1 MQPIV
6 DYFAVHSLL
15 FWIACFSIAG
25 ILEVSIPS
33 FTFIFVSL
41 AALVAGL
48 ISLRWGWPVQVGTF
62 GTVLL
67 VSASTLRPFLLSHKR
82 RTLGVHSRV
91 DVLLGKV
98 GKVTEAID
106 GPKGMGRIVVE
117 GQDWAAKSQ
126 DVIAVGKQIVV
137 ESSDSIVLI
146 VRKA

>member
-1 MQPIV
+1 MQPIL
-6 DYFAVHSLL
+6 DYLTIHPFL
-15 FWIACFSIAG
+15 FWIACFSVAG

-48 ISLRWGWPVQVGTF
+48 VSIRWGWPVQVSTF
-62 GTVLL
+62 GLVLL
-67 VSASTLRPFLLSHKR
+67 VSASTLRPFLLSHKK
-82 RTLGVHSRV
+82 RTLEVHSRV
-91 DVLLGKV
+91 DVLLGKS

-106 GPKGMGRIVVE
+106 GTKSMGRIVVE

-126 DVIAVGKQIVV
+126 DVIAVGKQIIV
-137 ESSDSIVLI
+137 ESSDGIVLI